1 MDDKERLY
9 RDMDILESIMDNA
22 LHTLRDLS
30 FKVGVDSNYL
40 PYTLAEMIGD
50 RNMEAGLKAMKA
62 AGDYHRAHEDWLKLS
77 KMAARL
83 ILK

>member
-22 LHTLRDLS
+22 LRTLRDLS
-30 FKVGVDSNYL
+30 FKVGVNNNLL
-40 PYTLAEMIGD
+40 PYTVAETIERLD
-50 RNMEAGLKAMKA
+50 KEAGLKAMKA